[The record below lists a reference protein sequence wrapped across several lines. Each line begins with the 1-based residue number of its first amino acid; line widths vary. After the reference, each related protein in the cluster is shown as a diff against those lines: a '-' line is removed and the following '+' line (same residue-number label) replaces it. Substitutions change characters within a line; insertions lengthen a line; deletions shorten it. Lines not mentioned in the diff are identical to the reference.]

1 MLQAERN
8 YDFKKEL
15 LTIHKQGIR
24 DEEILPQKDEFAF
37 LDGVKIY
44 VEDSQ
49 NRVIMTALRDFEDY
63 LFTSMNVCAHI
74 VKKPQGATVC
84 IALGQ
89 DLGEAT
95 GYMGYRLTVECDS
108 VKIEGYDERGIAQA
122 LYYIEDLMNIRKAPF
137 LTVGKVERK
146 ALFSPRITQSPFGM
160 FSYPDEAFSW
170 MAHNGYDAI
179 GLWLQDAYTDNRGD
193 YIDIRLIAE
202 RAEKYGIDVY
212 AELYVPHSMHPDD
225 EGAQEFYDN
234 LYGELFDV
242 CPKIKGITLVGEAN
256 QFASRDPAVGKTP
269 YTLNF
274 KDNIPTGKTSPGWW
288 PCKDY
293 PAWVQ
298 MVATAVRKKRA
309 DAEIIFE
316 TYNWG
321 YAPEKERVRLIEELP
336 KNISLLATWDMFH
349 QYKLGDSVENV
360 WDYSLSFIGPGEYFQ
375 SEAIA
380 AKKRGI
386 KLMTNSQ
393 TSGRTWDFGVIP
405 YEPMAQRW
413 IERYKRMQLAHEE
426 WGLAGV
432 LENIHYGFH
441 PSIIC
446 ELEKQAFF
454 TQVEPLEKTLQKLL
468 KRDYGEN
475 ADLVERSMALFSEA
489 ISHYV
494 PNNEDMYG
502 GFRIG
507 PSYPLWSGTLE
518 GLPATI
524 PQQGKMPSK
533 PHAMFGNFIYFGVYT
548 PDMDGKNSL
557 PGVRIFDEIQSIE
570 KMENLF
576 CEGIALLE
584 SAKEQNVALCKLIN
598 LAKFM
603 RNTCRTVLHVKK
615 HYVVKQKLSVI
626 GNKTEAE
633 KCIAEIENIVIAER
647 ENVLDTLP
655 LVRADSRLGW
665 EPSMEYTTDEAG
677 LNWKLRQLDYEL
689 NIKIPTYRKANAL
702 LQDNV
707 NK

>member
-1 MLQAERN
+1 MLKKERN
-8 YDFKKEL
+8 YDFKAEL
-15 LTIHKQGIR
+15 LNVHKQGIR
-24 DEEILPQKDEFAF
+24 NERLLPQKDEFAF
-37 LDGVKIY
+37 ADGVKIY

-49 NRVIMTALRDFEDY
+49 NRVIMTAVRDFEDY
-63 LFTSMNVCAHI
+63 LFTSMNVCAYI

-84 IALGQ
+84 ITLGQ

-95 GYMGYRLTVECDS
+95 GYMGYRLTVGVNS
-108 VKIEGYDERGIAQA
+108 VKIEGYDERGVAQA

-160 FSYPDEAFSW
+160 FSYPDEAFAW

-179 GLWLQDAYTDNRGD
+179 DLWLEDARTDARGY
-193 YIDIRLIAE
+193 YIDVRLIAE

-212 AELYVPHSMHPDD
+212 VELYTPHSKHPED
-225 EGAQEFYDN
+225 EGAQEFYDE

-256 QFASRDPAVGKTP
+256 QFASRDPAVGETP
-269 YTLNF
+269 YAANF

-293 PAWVQ
+293 PVWVE
-298 MVATAVRKKRA
+298 MIAKAVRKKRA

-321 YAPEKERVRLIEELP
+321 YAPEEERVRLIEELP
-336 KNISLLATWDMFH
+336 QNISLMVTWDMFH
-349 QYKLGDSVENV
+349 QYKLGQSVETV
-360 WDYSLSFIGPGEYFQ
+360 WDYSLSFVGPGEYFK
-375 SEAIA
+375 SEAVA

-405 YEPMAQRW
+405 YEPMPQRW
-413 IERYKRMQLAHEE
+413 IERYKKMQLAHQE

-454 TQVEPLEKTLQKLL
+454 TQVEPLETTLEKLL
-468 KRDYGEN
+468 KREYEEN
-475 ADLVERSMALFSEA
+475 AAIAERGMALFSEA
-489 ISHYV
+489 IVNYV

-507 PSYPLWSGTLE
+507 PSYPLWSGVME

-524 PQQGKMPSK
+524 PEQGKMPSNK
-533 PHAMFGNFIYFGVYT
+533 HAMFGNFIYFGVYT
-548 PDMDGKNSL
+548 PDTDGQNSL
-557 PGVRIFDEIQSIE
+557 PGVRIFDEIISIE
-570 KMENLF
+570 KMEKFFN
-576 CEGIALLE
+576 EGIAVLE
-584 SAKEQNVALCKLIN
+584 QASTPNVAFLKLIN
-598 LAKFM
+598 LAKFI
-603 RNTCRTVLHVKK
+603 RNTCRTVLNVKK
-615 HYVVKQKLSVI
+615 HYIAKQKLSVI
-626 GNKTEAE
+626 GSKKEAE
-633 KCIAEIENIVIAER
+633 KQIKEIERIVLSER
-647 ENVLDTLP
+647 QNVLDTLP
-655 LVRADSRLGW
+655 LVQVDSRLGW
-665 EPSMEYTTDEAG
+665 EASMEYTTDEKG
-677 LNWKLRQLDYEL
+677 LQWKLRQLDYEL
-689 NIKIPTYRKANAL
+689 NIKIPTYKNANGL
-702 LQDNV
+702 
-707 NK
+707 

>member
-1 MLQAERN
+1 MLREERN
-8 YDFKKEL
+8 YDFKTEL
-15 LTIHKQGIR
+15 LFVHKQGVR
-24 DEEILPQKDEFAF
+24 KEGLLPQKDEFAF
-37 LDGVKIY
+37 ADGVKIF

-49 NRVIMTALRDFEDY
+49 NRVIMTAVRDFEDY
-63 LFTSMNVCAHI
+63 LFTSMDISASI
-74 VKKPQGATVC
+74 VKKPKDATVR
-84 IALGQ
+84 ITLGR

-95 GYMGYRLTVECDS
+95 GYMGYRLTVARDG
-108 VKIEGYDERGIAQA
+108 VKIEGYDERGVAQA
-122 LYYIEDLMNIRKAPF
+122 LYYIEDLMNIRQAPF
-137 LTVGKVERK
+137 LTVGTVERK

-160 FSYPDEAFSW
+160 YAYPDEAFAW

-179 GLWLQDAYTDNRGD
+179 ELWLRDAHTDNRGG

-202 RAEKYGIDVY
+202 RAERYGIDVY
-212 AELYVPHSMHPDD
+212 VELYVPHSMHPDD
-225 EGAQEFYDN
+225 EGAQAFYDE

-242 CPKIKGITLVGEAN
+242 CPKIKGVVLVGEAN

-269 YTLNF
+269 YTENF

-293 PAWVQ
+293 PAWVE
-298 MVATAVRKKRA
+298 MVANAVRKKRA

-321 YAPEKERVRLIEELP
+321 YAPEKERVRLIESLP
-336 KNISLLATWDMFH
+336 QNISLLATWDMFH
-349 QYKLGDSVENV
+349 QYKLGDCVETV

-386 KLMTNSQ
+386 KLLTNSQ

-405 YEPMAQRW
+405 YEPMPQRW
-413 IERYKRMQLAHEE
+413 IERYKRMQRAHKE
-426 WGLAGV
+426 WNLAGV

-441 PSIIC
+441 PSMIS

-454 TQVEPLEKTLQKLL
+454 TQVEPLETTLKKLL

-475 ADLVERSMALFSEA
+475 ADTVERGTALFSEA

-507 PSYPLWSGTLE
+507 PSYPLWSGALE
-518 GLPATI
+518 GLPASI
-524 PQQGKMPSK
+524 PEQGKMPSK
-533 PHAMFGNFIYFGVYT
+533 PYAMFGNFIYFGVYT
-548 PDMDGKNSL
+548 PDSDGKNSL
-557 PGVRIFDEIQSIE
+557 PGVRIFEEIRSIE
-570 KMENLF
+570 KMEKLF

-584 SAKEQNVALCKLIN
+584 SAEEPNDALRKLIN

-603 RNTCRTVLHVKK
+603 RNTTRTVLHVKK
-615 HYVVKQKLSVI
+615 HYIAKQKLSVA
-626 GNKTEAE
+626 GSKKEAE
-633 KCIAEIENIVIAER
+633 TLILEIENIVLAER
-647 ENVLDTLP
+647 ENVLDTVP

-665 EPSMEYTTDEAG
+665 EASMEYTTDEAG
-677 LNWKLRQLDYEL
+677 LDWKLRQLDYEL
-689 NIKIPTYRKANAL
+689 NIKIPTYKKANGL
-702 LQDNV
+702 EV
-707 NK
+707 